1 MIPSF
6 PTLHRLIRL
15 VCGLPVSTAETQRSF
30 SAMTRLKPMLRTT
43 MREAWMS
50 DLLLLSIDNGLS
62 ATVDHETILND
73 FRDLRDRRIL
83 I

>member
-15 VCGLPVSTAETQRSF
+15 VCVLPVSTAETERSF
-30 SAMTRLKPMLRTT
+30 SAMKRLKTRLRTT

-50 DLLLLSIDNGLS
+50 DLLLLSIEKDLS
-62 ATVDHETILND
+62 ATVDHEATLD
-73 FRDLRDRRIL
+73 AFRDLRDRRIL